1 LNTRLVAAKVL
12 SRVLQD
18 GQSLTAALDH
28 AFLTVESVKDRA
40 FIQALC
46 YGVCRQYHRLDF
58 VLTQLLDKPLKDVDV
73 KSLALVGLYQLN
85 FMRVKPHA
93 AVSETVL
100 AARKKPWAKSLI
112 NAVLR
117 TYLREQQ
124 GLEQK
129 ADKFQVAALSHPDW
143 LIKQI
148 EQDWPEQ
155 ALAIMQENNL
165 QPPMVLRVN
174 LARTSREDYLQLL
187 TGQGIDAETVSF
199 CPSAIRLDKP
209 VPVEL
214 LPGFADGLVSVQDTA
229 AQLAA
234 GLLDAQPEHRVLD
247 VCAAPGGKTA
257 HILESAVGRN
267 KPDRAV
273 ARAGVS
279 RQAILPDA
287 LRVNANLFR
296 TDLSGEP
303 PGFVGNIELVAVDID
318 ESRMQ
323 RVNENLQRLKLQA
336 KLVVGDAANPAIW
349 WDGQPFERI
358 LLDAPCSA
366 LGVIRRHP
374 DIKLLRRAEDIGQLQ
389 TLQKSILQAVWPL
402 LAPGGLLL
410 YATCSILKQ
419 ENEQQ
424 VQAFLT
430 EQADAVELP
439 IEADWGI
446 AGVYGRQILTGDSAM
461 DGFYYARLRK
471 KP

>member
-1 LNTRLVAAKVL
+1 MNTRLVAAKVL

-18 GQSLTAALDH
+18 GQSLTAALDN

-58 VLTQLLDKPLKDVDV
+58 ILSQLLDKPLKDADV
-73 KSLALVGLYQLN
+73 KALALVGLYQLN

-100 AARKKPWAKSLI
+100 AARKKTWAKSLI
-112 NAVLR
+112 NALLR
-117 TYLREQQ
+117 TYLREQE

-148 EQDWPEQ
+148 EQDWHER
-155 ALAIMQENNL
+155 ALSIFQENNQ

-174 LARTSREDYLQLL
+174 LSKTGRENYLQLL
-187 TGQGIDAETVSF
+187 AGQDIVGEAVSF

-209 VPVEL
+209 VPVDL
-214 LPGFADGLVSVQDTA
+214 LPGFEDGLVSVQDTA

-234 GLLDAQPEHRVLD
+234 GLLDVQPGHRVLD
-247 VCAAPGGKTA
+247 VCAAPGGKAA
-257 HILESAVGRN
+257 HILESQTQL
-267 KPDRAV
+267 K
-273 ARAGVS
+273 
-279 RQAILPDA
+279 
-287 LRVNANLFR
+287 
-296 TDLSGEP
+296 
-303 PGFVGNIELVAVDID
+303 ELVAVDID
-318 ESRMQ
+318 EARMQ
-323 RVNENLQRLKLQA
+323 RVSENLQRLNLRA
-336 KLVVGDAANPAIW
+336 KLVVGDAANPSSW
-349 WDGQPFERI
+349 WDGKPFDRI

-389 TLQKSILQAVWPL
+389 VLQKSILQAAWPL
-402 LAPGGLLL
+402 LASGGLLL
-410 YATCSILKQ
+410 YATCSVLKQ

-424 VQAFLT
+424 VQAFLD
-430 EQADAVELP
+430 EHSDAVELP
-439 IEADWGI
+439 IDADWGI
-446 AGVYGRQILTGDSAM
+446 AGVCGRQILTGDSAM
-461 DGFYYARLRK
+461 DGFYYARISK
-471 KP
+471 S